1 MIFTR
6 VTKYMLSSLFLYVKD
21 KLEIHKRYILQMK
34 LVHDLATDGGGI
46 SRDLGM
52 DNTVL
57 MQGSR

>member
-1 MIFTR
+1 
-6 VTKYMLSSLFLYVKD
+6 
-21 KLEIHKRYILQMK
+21 MK
-34 LVHDLATDGGGI
+34 VVHDLATDGGGI